1 MLTACNCRRVDCFRP
16 DVSCVPRL
24 QTQRLK
30 YSVSLSV
37 FYNICRVHCKI
48 AHYVLYYVLFYWYLL
63 CSRKEKFY
71 VIHSRTVSK
80 DSVFG
85 VLFLAWPQNNL
96 KCISSGHLYRWAR
109 LHSVVLVGLR
119 LNPAKPATVLFAE
132 N

>member
-1 MLTACNCRRVDCFRP
+1 MYYTMCYF
-16 DVSCVPRL
+16 
-24 QTQRLK
+24 TGI
-30 YSVSLSV
+30 
-37 FYNICRVHCKI
+37 FYAV
-48 AHYVLYYVLFYWYLL
+48 V
-63 CSRKEKFY
+63 RKNS